1 MYTFDENL
9 ISDLHKDAYGFRP
22 TQSFWASFA
31 AFNPE
36 QKQALWDSMLADL
49 ERSIKNE
56 QDEYKSNIERFEKR
70 IDNLMHDGTTRQ
82 RMAQWLINYSKD
94 IEGCE
99 YELGLPFGYLKS
111 KEYV

>member
-9 ISDLHKDAYGFRP
+9 ISDLHKDALGFRP
-22 TQSFWASFA
+22 DASFMSSFA
-31 AFNPE
+31 AFSADD
-36 QKQALWDSMLADL
+36 KQAVWDRLLVAL
-49 ERSIKNE
+49 EKSIKDE
-56 QDEYKSNIERFEKR
+56 EEEYKSNIERFEKR
-70 IDNLMHDGTTRQ
+70 IDNLMHDGTTRA

-94 IEGCE
+94 VEGSE